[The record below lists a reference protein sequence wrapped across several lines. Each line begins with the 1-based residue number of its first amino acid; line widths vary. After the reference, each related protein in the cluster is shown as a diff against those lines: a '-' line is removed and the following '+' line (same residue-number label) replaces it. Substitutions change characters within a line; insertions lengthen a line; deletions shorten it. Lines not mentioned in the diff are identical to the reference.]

1 MIEEAVKKIEEEMK
15 NGDSYI
21 KAIGDY
27 VIKNIGVNIDAAK
40 EINEG
45 KLTLKGAMNDIKKIA
60 KSKAVN
66 GCAVM
71 ADEEVFSLVAKYY
84 SFNNIQ
90 EKIKIDEDKNQG
102 NVVNIEEVKAKK
114 KFSVSLDDLL

>member
-27 VIKNIGVNIDAAK
+27 VIKNIGVNIEAAK

-45 KLTLKGAMNDIKKIA
+45 KLTLKGAMNDIKKVA

-71 ADEEVFSLVAKYY
+71 ADEEVFSLVVKYY

-90 EKIKIDEDKNQG
+90 EKIKIDEDKKD
-102 NVVNIEEVKAKK
+102 NVVNIEEAKAKK